1 MPARIVLR
9 RQQLTK
15 YMTLAGM
22 TRQKDL
28 AEAVGISEASVYRTL
43 EGRNPPGGKFIAGLL
58 ATFAFAGVDFND
70 LFEIVTH

>member
-1 MPARIVLR
+1 MPSRIVLR

-28 AEAVGISEASVYRTL
+28 AEAVGISEVSIYRTL

-58 ATFAFAGVDFND
+58 AAFPALDFND
-70 LFEIVTH
+70 LFEIVTQ